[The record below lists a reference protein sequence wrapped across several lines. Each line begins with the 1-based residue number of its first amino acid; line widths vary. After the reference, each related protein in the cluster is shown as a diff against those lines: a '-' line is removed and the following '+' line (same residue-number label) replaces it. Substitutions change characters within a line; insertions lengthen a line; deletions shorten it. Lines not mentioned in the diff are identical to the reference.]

1 MAAYRDIY
9 QFSFDDINGDD
20 VDIFISKKNYA
31 GVAQQRSLG
40 RAPILKRERNGN
52 ILGTSLEIFAECK
65 VDGEFSQL
73 YTSSA
78 DEFRVEVY
86 KRQTLLWRGFVS
98 PELYSEPD
106 IAPPYDVQIIATD
119 GLGELK
125 DALFS
130 QNLLSLH
137 NHLDNILEHTG
148 LVLPIGIVSSLSWD
162 DQQVNHSPY
171 TLLTDTGID
180 LSNRI
185 DDSCYDVLQDILR
198 SLNACITQQDG
209 GWLVIRESDLYDNVD
224 KLSPVSFGSVN
235 NAEWWPIGNLSSEII
250 PAKKRL
256 TFVQDNKYRE
266 NLLTPIYTGVAG
278 GWDLTSGVYYDNIE
292 KGYIIPSSSDSIS
305 YAIDFRSYP
314 LQTQL
319 RLTLRARSISRDEIR
334 EEASKMSLAIMMTGR
349 INGTSG
355 VYHLTPDFLSDNDRT
370 QMKWFGGDKLGFI
383 RSWDAPR
390 ASEGEPAIQDIE
402 VIIPLYNN
410 GVNKYAAADQLT
422 IEISNAP
429 NSPYRLCIYD
439 AILEADQQY
448 PGVKVVAD
456 IANDAREEASEINVA
471 MATSPDPMLEAT
483 MYGQLHGDGGIIGIY
498 TPASSASD
506 LLSFLVRDYAM
517 QVALPRMRYRG
528 KLNVPSLAFPRIP
541 MLFERD
547 NTYYFLNTY
556 SYDLLNSE
564 LEVELISIPNASV
577 SIESETVTELPSA
590 ESSGSSSSG
599 SSGGGGTSGGGGSS
613 TLAGLADVQVG
624 NAQNGQALVYENGY
638 WVPRTVSGGG
648 SLSADAIIAAL
659 GYTPFDSAAF
669 TKSNIKNALG
679 IADWALAA
687 KKPSYTWT
695 DIGSRPTALSA
706 FTNDL
711 GLGSLAY
718 KSSLVASDIP
728 SLPWSK
734 ITSGKPTTLS
744 GYGIT
749 DGLVYSAYINL
760 DSAYRHIGYGYTS
773 IGWKTAGPAAVF
785 GTALYNLRM
794 QCAIGTTDTP
804 YVYVSQ
810 MYNGEA
816 KGWAELVT
824 YEGAAGK
831 DFEAL
836 RYKIGETYVLNR
848 SGNDTFLNYG
858 NRTTGI
864 LQLYGTSLYFTL
876 NGSSIP
882 FKILDDGKVHIAE
895 VPLTRGPSGSLKA
908 GAYEAFQ
915 YFSDE
920 KLIMHRNVGATGTY
934 INYGGRTEGLTLY
947 GSALSFNIG
956 DTGAALILS
965 ANKDASFAANLTVAG
980 NMYSKNYPA
989 GKALLQDPTSAFIST
1004 IFDADAVGSSG
1015 YRLRIVKA
1023 LEAGFDRIVMPYS
1036 PMVVI
1041 KSNDT
1046 HGFISFG
1053 YNEAGRTRCYIGG
1066 GNADKLNWSAA
1077 LFHDNMSLLPKD
1089 DNTYALGD
1097 SSHRWSNVNAVNIN
1111 ASGNIVL
1118 SEQLLGKTPVGGT
1131 YPRIR
1136 FFSDASYYWMQIG
1149 SYDGLSAE
1157 GSMTICGIYG
1167 AGLKTLRLIASNTII
1182 GGASQFVSLATF
1194 DAGIK
1199 IGDATLTWDATAG
1212 MLKIDK
1218 GIYSEG
1224 AITAKKKA

>member
-1 MAAYRDIY
+1 MASYGTIY
-9 QFSFDDINGDD
+9 EFRFGDINGDD
-20 VDIFISKKNYA
+20 VDIFIAKKNYTGSVTRRA
-31 GVAQQRSLG
+31 LG
-40 RAPILKRERNGN
+40 RTPILKRERSGN
-52 ILGTSLEIFAECK
+52 ILGTSLEIYAECR
-65 VDGEFSQL
+65 VDGEFAQL

-86 KRQTLLWRGFVS
+86 KRQNLLWRGFVS

-209 GWLVIRESDLYDNVD
+209 GWLVIRESDLYDNAD
-224 KLSPVSFGSVN
+224 KLSPVSFGSVS

-278 GWDLTSGVYYDNIE
+278 GWDLTSGVYYDDIE

-471 MATSPDPMLEAT
+471 LATSPDPMLEAT

-498 TPASSASD
+498 TPASSASN

-528 KLNVPSLAFPRIP
+528 KLNVPSLAYPRIP

-564 LEVELISIPNASV
+564 LEVELISIPNARV
-577 SIESETVTELPSA
+577 EIESETVTELPSSGSGSA
-590 ESSGSSSSG
+590 PSSGG
-599 SSGGGGTSGGGGSS
+599 STGGGGTSGGGGSDIVVDSAMSASSENPVQNRVVKKYVDDKHNELAFLKDMFYWEDEAHTVIGTKYPFFSES
-613 TLAGLADVQVG
+613 TVTAGGRKTEEDS
-624 NAQNGQALVYENGY
+624 E
-638 WVPRTVSGGG
+638 VSGITITDVADYLEQQGYATEQWVANQG
-648 SLSADAIIAAL
+648 YATKSALKSLSDKVDSIENNGVDLTGYATKQWVKDQKYATEEAL
-659 GYTPFDSAAF
+659 KDLSDKVDGLP
-669 TKSNIKNALG
+669 
-679 IADWALAA
+679 
-687 KKPSYTWT
+687 
-695 DIGSRPTALSA
+695 DI
-706 FTNDL
+706 D
-711 GLGSLAY
+711 
-718 KSSLVASDIP
+718 
-728 SLPWSK
+728 
-734 ITSGKPTTLS
+734 LS
-744 GYGIT
+744 GYATEQWVKGQ
-749 DGLVYSAYINL
+749 
-760 DSAYRHIGYGYTS
+760 GYVTS
-773 IGWKTAGPAAVF
+773 
-785 GTALYNLRM
+785 
-794 QCAIGTTDTP
+794 
-804 YVYVSQ
+804 
-810 MYNGEA
+810 
-816 KGWAELVT
+816 
-824 YEGAAGK
+824 
-831 DFEAL
+831 
-836 RYKIGETYVLNR
+836 
-848 SGNDTFLNYG
+848 
-858 NRTTGI
+858 
-864 LQLYGTSLYFTL
+864 TSLEPTF
-876 NGSSIP
+876 S
-882 FKILDDGKVHIAE
+882 KID
-895 VPLTRGPSGSLKA
+895 TRL
-908 GAYEAFQ
+908 
-915 YFSDE
+915 
-920 KLIMHRNVGATGTY
+920 
-934 INYGGRTEGLTLY
+934 
-947 GSALSFNIG
+947 
-956 DTGAALILS
+956 
-965 ANKDASFAANLTVAG
+965 
-980 NMYSKNYPA
+980 
-989 GKALLQDPTSAFIST
+989 
-1004 IFDADAVGSSG
+1004 
-1015 YRLRIVKA
+1015 KA
-1023 LEAGFDRIVMPYS
+1023 LEKLLDLFEFDEAAQM
-1036 PMVVI
+1036 I
-1041 KSNDT
+1041 KAK
-1046 HGFISFG
+1046 F
-1053 YNEAGRTRCYIGG
+1053 
-1066 GNADKLNWSAA
+1066 
-1077 LFHDNMSLLPKD
+1077 
-1089 DNTYALGD
+1089 
-1097 SSHRWSNVNAVNIN
+1097 
-1111 ASGNIVL
+1111 
-1118 SEQLLGKTPVGGT
+1118 
-1131 YPRIR
+1131 
-1136 FFSDASYYWMQIG
+1136 
-1149 SYDGLSAE
+1149 
-1157 GSMTICGIYG
+1157 GIY
-1167 AGLKTLRLIASNTII
+1167 A
-1182 GGASQFVSLATF
+1182 V
-1194 DAGIK
+1194 
-1199 IGDATLTWDATAG
+1199 
-1212 MLKIDK
+1212 
-1218 GIYSEG
+1218 G
-1224 AITAKKKA
+1224 AITAAKKKEEE

>member
-1 MAAYRDIY
+1 MASYGTIY
-9 QFSFDDINGDD
+9 EFRFDDINGDD
-20 VDIFISKKNYA
+20 VDIFIAKKNYTGSVTRRA
-31 GVAQQRSLG
+31 LG
-40 RAPILKRERNGN
+40 RTPILKRERSGN
-52 ILGTSLEIFAECK
+52 ILGTSLEIYAECR
-65 VDGEFSQL
+65 VDGEFAQL

-86 KRQTLLWRGFVS
+86 KRQNLLWRGFVS

-148 LVLPIGIVSSLSWD
+148 LVLPIDIVSSLSWD

-209 GWLVIRESDLYDNVD
+209 GWLVIRESDLYDNAD
-224 KLSPVSFGSVN
+224 KLVPVSFGSVS

-278 GWDLTSGVYYDNIE
+278 GWDLTSGVYYDDIE

-528 KLNVPSLAFPRIP
+528 KLNVPSLAYPRIP
-541 MLFERD
+541 MLFQRD

-564 LEVELISIPNASV
+564 LEVELISVPNARV
-577 SIESETVTELPSA
+577 EIESETVTQLP
-590 ESSGSSSSG
+590 SSGSGSAPSSG
-599 SSGGGGTSGGGGSS
+599 GSTGGGGTSGGGGSDIVVDSAMSASSENPVQNRVVKKYVDDKHNELAFLKGMFYWADEAHTVIGTKYPFFSES
-613 TLAGLADVQVG
+613 TLTAGGKKTEEDSEGSGITITDVADYLEQQGYATEQWVI
-624 NAQNGQALVYENGY
+624 NKDYATNSALK
-638 WVPRTVSGGG
+638 
-648 SLSADAIIAAL
+648 SLSDKVDSIENNGVDLTGYATKQWVKDQKYATEEAL
-659 GYTPFDSAAF
+659 KDLSDKVDGLP
-669 TKSNIKNALG
+669 
-679 IADWALAA
+679 
-687 KKPSYTWT
+687 
-695 DIGSRPTALSA
+695 DI
-706 FTNDL
+706 D
-711 GLGSLAY
+711 
-718 KSSLVASDIP
+718 
-728 SLPWSK
+728 
-734 ITSGKPTTLS
+734 LS
-744 GYGIT
+744 GYATEQWVKGQ
-749 DGLVYSAYINL
+749 
-760 DSAYRHIGYGYTS
+760 GYVTS
-773 IGWKTAGPAAVF
+773 
-785 GTALYNLRM
+785 
-794 QCAIGTTDTP
+794 
-804 YVYVSQ
+804 
-810 MYNGEA
+810 
-816 KGWAELVT
+816 
-824 YEGAAGK
+824 
-831 DFEAL
+831 
-836 RYKIGETYVLNR
+836 
-848 SGNDTFLNYG
+848 
-858 NRTTGI
+858 
-864 LQLYGTSLYFTL
+864 TSLEPTF
-876 NGSSIP
+876 S
-882 FKILDDGKVHIAE
+882 KID
-895 VPLTRGPSGSLKA
+895 TRL
-908 GAYEAFQ
+908 
-915 YFSDE
+915 
-920 KLIMHRNVGATGTY
+920 
-934 INYGGRTEGLTLY
+934 
-947 GSALSFNIG
+947 
-956 DTGAALILS
+956 
-965 ANKDASFAANLTVAG
+965 
-980 NMYSKNYPA
+980 
-989 GKALLQDPTSAFIST
+989 
-1004 IFDADAVGSSG
+1004 
-1015 YRLRIVKA
+1015 KA
-1023 LEAGFDRIVMPYS
+1023 LEKLLDLFEFDEAAQM
-1036 PMVVI
+1036 I
-1041 KSNDT
+1041 KAK
-1046 HGFISFG
+1046 F
-1053 YNEAGRTRCYIGG
+1053 
-1066 GNADKLNWSAA
+1066 
-1077 LFHDNMSLLPKD
+1077 
-1089 DNTYALGD
+1089 
-1097 SSHRWSNVNAVNIN
+1097 
-1111 ASGNIVL
+1111 
-1118 SEQLLGKTPVGGT
+1118 
-1131 YPRIR
+1131 
-1136 FFSDASYYWMQIG
+1136 
-1149 SYDGLSAE
+1149 
-1157 GSMTICGIYG
+1157 GIY
-1167 AGLKTLRLIASNTII
+1167 A
-1182 GGASQFVSLATF
+1182 V
-1194 DAGIK
+1194 
-1199 IGDATLTWDATAG
+1199 
-1212 MLKIDK
+1212 
-1218 GIYSEG
+1218 G
-1224 AITAKKKA
+1224 AITAAKKKEEE